1 MQLNNATNIYYGSS
15 PVSAVYLGSALI
27 WPTSHDYSLDY
38 LTLTAL
44 GSGNV
49 TLTCAGNGTNSSF
62 SKTIEYSYDGSNWT
76 TITAEYGASRS
87 IPVSN
92 NDKVYF
98 KGLNNTYSYNAS
110 AAYYNYFCIRADV
123 NHTISGN
130 IMSMFYGD
138 NFAGQTTFPSSSY
151 NLFHFFTNNTYLTDA
166 SNLVLPVTTLTNG
179 CYYGM
184 FMGCTSLT
192 TTPEIPA
199 TTLTEKC
206 YMAMFH
212 GCTSL
217 TTAPYL
223 PAIILVNRC
232 YEQMFDG
239 CTSLNYVKAA
249 FTTEPTLSYTNNWL
263 FNVSAT
269 GTFVKSQLATWTN
282 TGEDAV
288 PVGWTIETF

>member
-1 MQLNNATNIYYGSS
+1 MDLSTAQDIRYGSTS
-15 PVSAVYLGSALI
+15 VSAVYLGNQKI

-49 TLTCAGNGTNSSF
+49 ILQCAGNGTNSSF

-76 TITAEYGASRS
+76 TITAEYGSSKS
-87 IPVSN
+87 IPVSS

-110 AAYYNYFCIRADV
+110 TAYYNYFCIRADV
-123 NHTISGN
+123 NHIISGN

-138 NFAGQTTFPSSSY
+138 NFVGQTTFPSSSY
-151 NLFHFFTNNTYLTDA
+151 NLFHFFTNNTYLIDV
-166 SNLVLPVTTLTNG
+166 SNLVLPVTTLMNG

-217 TTAPYL
+217 ETAPYL
-223 PAIILVNRC
+223 PAITLVNSC
-232 YEQMFDG
+232 YDSMFTG

-249 FTTEPTLSYTNNWL
+249 FTTEPTLSYTNSWL
-263 FNVSAT
+263 FNVSST
-269 GTFVKSQLATWTN
+269 GTFVKSQSATWTN
-282 TGEDAV
+282 TGSDSV